1 MSLEIRTIWKTKS
14 EPHEGK
20 SGNQHRLVLHVSQ
33 THVFYASRGGN
44 VGNDFNNADHCQ
56 ISDFLNI
63 SEFERISTDSE
74 WKQAQEHLASWIF
87 KNCPSSKK
95 P

>member
-1 MSLEIRTIWKTKS
+1 MKIDVKTIWKTNP
-14 EPHEGK
+14 EPHKGK

-33 THVFYASRGGN
+33 THVYYASRGGN
-44 VGNDFNNADHCQ
+44 VVNDFNNAGYCQ

-63 SEFERISTDSE
+63 SEFERISTDLE
-74 WKQAQEHLASWIF
+74 WKLAQERFNAWIF
-87 KNCPSSKK
+87 KNCNSDTK